1 MKKIILLLSV
11 AGFLLQALDIKD
23 IYAKSY
29 NYEKSYNYAEA
40 IKVLIPLYEKY
51 KHGYTINLRLGWL
64 FFLNKRYKNA
74 IKHYKKALLAAPKSM
89 EAYLGLLRSYLM
101 IGDIQNAIATGSVIV
116 KIDYYNYYGNYYLLK
131 ALKRKKEYATAA
143 AIANK
148 MLQLYPTSILYLE
161 ALANITKIKEPQKA
175 KEIYRNI
182 LILDPNNVA
191 AKAALLTQ
199 TLQ

>member
-11 AGFLLQALDIKD
+11 TVLLLQAFDIKAL
-23 IYAKSY
+23 YEKSY
-29 NYEKSYNYAEA
+29 SYEKSYNYKEA

-64 FFLNKRYKNA
+64 FFLNKQYKNA
-74 IKHYKKALLAAPKSM
+74 IKHYKEALLAAPKSI

-101 IGDIQNAIATGSVIV
+101 IGDLQQAIATGSVIV

-131 ALKRKKEYATAA
+131 ALIRKKEYATAT

-148 MLQLYPTSILYLE
+148 MLHLYPTSILYLE
-161 ALANITKIKEPQKA
+161 ALADITKIKEPQKA

-182 LILDPNNVA
+182 LILDPNNIA
-191 AKAALLTQ
+191 AKAALLK
-199 TLQ
+199 